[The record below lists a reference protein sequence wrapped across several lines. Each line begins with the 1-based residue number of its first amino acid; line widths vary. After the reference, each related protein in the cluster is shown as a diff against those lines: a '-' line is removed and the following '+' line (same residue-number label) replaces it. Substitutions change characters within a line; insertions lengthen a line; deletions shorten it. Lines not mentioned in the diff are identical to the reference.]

1 MINIDKLRNDLLSD
15 INGGSCKFTGDE
27 NSDERSY
34 SIRCLDNALKW
45 IEDNET
51 ILVSGGICNSEYCSN
66 KSKRQ
71 ERIDIN
77 KYKRECKAYVS
88 NNTEGY
94 QPVGFVGGLL
104 GVWILQAIVGWIVRR
119 LFDRLFFNK
128 NENNDKKLESDSP
141 ENSGDFRII

>member
-1 MINIDKLRNDLLSD
+1 MINLDKLRNDMLSEM
-15 INGGSCKFTGDE
+15 NGGSCKFVGEE

-45 IEDNET
+45 IEDNENA
-51 ILVSGGICNSEYCSN
+51 LVSSGICNSEYCSN

-77 KYKRECKAYVS
+77 KRKRECKTYVS

-94 QPVGFVGGLL
+94 QPVGFVGGLF
-104 GVWILQAIVGWIVRR
+104 GIWILQAIVGWIVRR
-119 LFDRLFFNK
+119 LFDRLFMK
-128 NENNDKKLESDSP
+128 KVEESNEELDRPDS
-141 ENSGDFRII
+141 ENSENSRII